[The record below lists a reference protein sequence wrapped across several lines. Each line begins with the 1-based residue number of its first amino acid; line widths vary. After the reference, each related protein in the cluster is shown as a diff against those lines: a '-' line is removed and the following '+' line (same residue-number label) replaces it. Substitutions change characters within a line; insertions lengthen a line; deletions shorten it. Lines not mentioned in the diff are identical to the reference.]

1 MKKFLKIFLQY
12 ITVFFI
18 VFILLLVSLLTT
30 AKIPRTSIE
39 KNLIKSTDYF
49 RNRNMVEIIQ
59 IRREYTYLHLWSE
72 SVLLNIINCI
82 DTDHVFES
90 TMIDRY
96 YMSKMENTN
105 KEFIDVVEQNLE
117 PNTQYLRYW
126 HGSMIFIRPL
136 LLILPIQEIF
146 SLNYVIINIFF
157 IVTFIILLKKN
168 RKLGLIFVIGMF
180 MVAFPVVG
188 ISLLY
193 SWTFYIMMIMTII
206 AIFIEKKGNSGLYK
220 LLFVSG
226 MITCFLDFLTTELIT
241 LYVPVLI
248 VLYIRKVENKEFKF
262 KDGFKFVVIASIT
275 WAFGYASM
283 WIAKWLLASIVLK
296 ENALKYV
303 IDNIKLRINGTDNYL
318 KIEELYKKVIP
329 MNFYT
334 LYPLCNIKGKK
345 RQLKLLIRIIIVFV
359 LLIDWKNL
367 RKNKFSLLMLIIAI
381 IPYARYLILANHSFK
396 HYFFTF
402 REQIITIIALGFFI
416 IDSFNSR
423 LWLKEIKIKK
433 DKKEEV

>member
-1 MKKFLKIFLQY
+1 
-12 ITVFFI
+12 
-18 VFILLLVSLLTT
+18 
-30 AKIPRTSIE
+30 
-39 KNLIKSTDYF
+39 
-49 RNRNMVEIIQ
+49 
-59 IRREYTYLHLWSE
+59 
-72 SVLLNIINCI
+72 
-82 DTDHVFES
+82 
-90 TMIDRY
+90 
-96 YMSKMENTN
+96 
-105 KEFIDVVEQNLE
+105 
-117 PNTQYLRYW
+117 
-126 HGSMIFIRPL
+126 
-136 LLILPIQEIF
+136 
-146 SLNYVIINIFF
+146 
-157 IVTFIILLKKN
+157 
-168 RKLGLIFVIGMF
+168 
-180 MVAFPVVG
+180 
-188 ISLLY
+188 
-193 SWTFYIMMIMTII
+193 MMITTII

-283 WIAKWLLASIVLK
+283 WFAKWLLASIVLK

-303 IDNIKLRINGTDNYL
+303 IDNIKLRVNGTDNYL
-318 KIEELYKKVIP
+318 KIEELYKKTIP

-345 RQLKLLIRIIIVFV
+345 RQLKLLIRIIVVFI

-367 RKNKFSLLMLIIAI
+367 RKNKFSLLVLIIAI
-381 IPYARYLILANHSFK
+381 IPYARYLILANHSYK

-423 LWLKEIKIKK
+423 LWLKKIKK
-433 DKKEEV
+433 NRKEKV